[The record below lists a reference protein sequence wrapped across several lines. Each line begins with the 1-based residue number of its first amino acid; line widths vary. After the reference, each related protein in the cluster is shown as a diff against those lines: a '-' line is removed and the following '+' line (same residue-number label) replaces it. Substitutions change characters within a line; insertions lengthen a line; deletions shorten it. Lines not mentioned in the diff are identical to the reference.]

1 MISGINEMYHLKQTD
16 KSKALDAACKEFE
29 SMFAH
34 QLLQVMGEAMPDGL
48 FEEGLASDM
57 YKDLLYQSV
66 GQTIAES
73 GALGIGN
80 MLRNHMQSL
89 AEDGEG
95 SSPAKQNR

>member
-1 MISGINEMYHLKQTD
+1 MINGINEMYHLKQTNKD
-16 KSKALDAACKEFE
+16 KALDTACKEFE

-34 QLLQVMGEAMPDGL
+34 QLLKVMGEAMPDGL

-66 GQTIAES
+66 GKAIAET

-80 MLRNHMQSL
+80 VLRNHMQPL
-89 AEDGEG
+89 AGSGEG
-95 SSPAKQNR
+95 SGSDK